1 MNAHTILM
9 VSGPLL
15 VLLAIPLWLRRIPP
29 NRFYGVRTRETLADE
44 ALWYEVNARSGRDLA
59 LAAALFMV
67 GALVIDRIG
76 AAWVPEFRM
85 LASAALLIAALAWVS
100 VRATQWKTRDAK

>member
-9 VSGPLL
+9 ASGPLL

-29 NRFYGVRTRETLADE
+29 NRFYGVRTRATLTDE

-59 LAAALFMV
+59 VAAALCTV
-67 GALVIDRIG
+67 GTRAIDWIG
-76 AAWVPEFRM
+76 ATWVPELRL
-85 LASAALLIAALAWVS
+85 LASAMLLVAALAWVS
-100 VRATQWKTRDAK
+100 LRATQWKTRDAK